1 MLSNSKEMNGHG
13 KCSKTIQS
21 MALIHLGGTLQP
33 WRSSWGTEYVHLSAT
48 FLQSV
53 LETLGDSQHL
63 WFRRGSEG
71 ETLLRKNQARQGS
84 VRKTRVAPSPEFSPF
99 CCRYGA
105 DSLFLVISG
114 EQWEKAKNKVPSG
127 LAIQCDNV

>member
-21 MALIHLGGTLQP
+21 TALIRLGGTLQP
-33 WRSSWGTEYVHLSAT
+33 WRSSWGTEYVRLSAT

-53 LETLGDSQHL
+53 LETLGGSQHL
-63 WFRRGSEG
+63 WCRRGSEG
-71 ETLLRKNQARQGS
+71 ETLLGRTRPARGLF
-84 VRKTRVAPSPEFSPF
+84 RRPELPPPQSSRHN
-99 CCRYGA
+99 CCRYWA
-105 DSLFLVISG
+105 DSLFLVTSE
-114 EQWEKAKNKVPSG
+114 EQWEKAENKIPLG

>member
-71 ETLLRKNQARQGS
+71 ETLLGR
-84 VRKTRVAPSPEFSPF
+84 TRPDRGLFGRPELPPPQSSRHSAVAM
-99 CCRYGA
+99 
-105 DSLFLVISG
+105 
-114 EQWEKAKNKVPSG
+114 G
-127 LAIQCDNV
+127 LILCS